1 MSLERIKKC
10 NAHVAR
16 FTKGV
21 GWISFVCVLAMML
34 LNVADV
40 LLSKL
45 FQHPIIGSYELTQR
59 ILMCAVFTAF
69 AYGQSQKAHINMTI
83 VIRHF
88 PQALRFSVFTL
99 MSVLAVVCAG
109 AVTYAAFAQALVAMR
124 SGYITEILYIPLYP
138 FYLVESIAMGVFTL
152 ALLYDTVLYAIAI
165 FREDVAQWIQMDWS

>member
-10 NAHVAR
+10 NAQVAR

-21 GWISFVCVLAMML
+21 GWISFVCVIVMML
-34 LNVADV
+34 LNVVDV
-40 LLSKL
+40 VLSKL
-45 FQHPIIGSYELTQR
+45 FQSPIIGAYELTQR

-69 AYGQSQKAHINMTI
+69 AYGQAQKAHINMTI

-88 PQALRFSVFTL
+88 PRPLRFLVFTL
-99 MSVLAVVCAG
+99 MSVLSVVCAG

-152 ALLYDTVLYAIAI
+152 ALLYDTVLYAMAI
-165 FREDVAQWIQMDWS
+165 FRDDLAELIQADWS